1 MVHGSNFS
9 FLPGLVLTILLEYLL
24 LMVAFGFYRYYCCGC
39 CLRSCYGAESR
50 STLFSTPFWKLKFED
65 SFESFH
71 PLLKYV
77 LIATRLQSLGYILC
91 VSVIGNYVAVGG
103 FQWFYFTLWNVE
115 LLSIYYILALTCSM
129 IGLFWKPTPVAI
141 ERRRIVTESEDEPEV
156 IRNRTP
162 TWSLSIRI
170 LGSFTHI
177 LFEVC
182 GGTAVLVTVINFIV
196 INPEFS
202 FWNATSHFVPLMTLV
217 IELCL
222 NNMYL
227 RVDHYVFN
235 ISWAWLYLIFVWPL
249 VVLKTINFWPYP
261 FLALDTPSCYL
272 LYTLLIIAD
281 IVFYFIFY
289 GMSTLKYYLRHKGF
303 SDPVRIS
310 NGKDVLPGV

>member
-1 MVHGSNFS
+1 MHNSNFS

-24 LMVAFGFYRYYCCGC
+24 LMAAFGFYRYYCCSC
-39 CLRSCYGAESR
+39 CLRSCYGAES
-50 STLFSTPFWKLKFED
+50 SNNLSATPFWKFKFED

-77 LIATRLQSLGYILC
+77 LIGTRLQSLGYILC

-115 LLSIYYILALTCSM
+115 LLSIYYILALTCS
-129 IGLFWKPTPVAI
+129 ILGLFWKPAPVAI
-141 ERRRIVTESEDEPEV
+141 ERRRIVTDNRDESEVTP
-156 IRNRTP
+156 NRTP
-162 TWSLSIRI
+162 TWSPSILV

-182 GGTAVLVTVINFIV
+182 GGTAVLVTVVNFSLINSD
-196 INPEFS
+196 FS
-202 FWNATSHFVPLMTLV
+202 FWNATSHFVPLLTLV

-249 VVLKTINFWPYP
+249 VVTRRINFWPYP

-272 LYTLLIIAD
+272 LYTLLIIGN
-281 IVFYFIFY
+281 IVSYFFFY
-289 GMSTLKYYLRHKGF
+289 GLSTLKHYLRNKGF
-303 SDPVRIS
+303 SDPRHTS
-310 NGKDVLPGV
+310 NGKDVLPNV